1 MPKKEQV
8 YIVDGFAFTSESEAE
23 KARKEKEGIRYIKG
37 KIDVNKPDII
47 LQLYNKMVRD
57 KMFVTSVGYAYLADL
72 QEYLHANP
80 AVSDED
86 ILPIEVVHPAVQE
99 TLNEERYKYRM
110 QIREL
115 KKKAD
120 RKSDADTA
128 LQNKYRLSL
137 LGNLILVLSVI
148 GMFLISATSDHPTVL
163 NYENEL
169 INRYSAW
176 EQELSERE
184 AALREAEN
192 R

>member
-8 YIVDGFAFTSESEAE
+8 YIVDGFAFTSENEAE
-23 KARKEKEGIRYIKG
+23 KARKEKEGIRYIKE

-47 LQLYNKMVRD
+47 LQLYNKMVHE

-72 QEYLHANP
+72 QEYLRANP

-86 ILPIEVVHPAVQE
+86 ILPIEVVHPSLQE

-110 QIREL
+110 QLQNL
-115 KKKAD
+115 KKKAEK
-120 RKSDADTA
+120 KSDVDAA

-163 NYENEL
+163 SYENEL

-176 EQELSERE
+176 EQELTERE
-184 AALREAEN
+184 AALREAES